1 VLTEKFENSELAVF
15 SDFAES
21 GALANFGLFSGGDV
35 GIENSIAIDKKV

>member
-21 GALANFGLFSGGDV
+21 GAFANFGFFSGGYLGYKTV
-35 GIENSIAIDKKV
+35 SQ